1 MYLSNPKRQAMK
13 LTFNKGFYTL
23 NFGLYE
29 THFLSASSLIA
40 YLANIDLTI
49 QKN

>member
-1 MYLSNPKRQAMK
+1 MK

-29 THFLSASSLIA
+29 THFLYASDLIA
-40 YLANIDLTI
+40 YLGGINLTI
-49 QKN
+49 QQN

>member
-1 MYLSNPKRQAMK
+1 MK

-29 THFLSASSLIA
+29 THFLYASDLIA
-40 YLANIDLTI
+40 YLGKIDLSI
-49 QKN
+49 QQN